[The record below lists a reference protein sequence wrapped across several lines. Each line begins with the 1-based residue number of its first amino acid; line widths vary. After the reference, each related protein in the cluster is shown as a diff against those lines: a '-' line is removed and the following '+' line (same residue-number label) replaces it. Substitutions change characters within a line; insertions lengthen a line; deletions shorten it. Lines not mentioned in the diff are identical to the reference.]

1 MGQTRIRGEQIGSGE
16 IEDSNIA
23 FGSGASVDADDIPES
38 DTKKWLTTG
47 DQTITGVKTFSSIPV
62 LPDADPTSDN
72 QAARKWYIDQRI
84 PKDGWMAEAGTW
96 LYNTT
101 NVIYTVGDVTANYH
115 LGEKVR
121 LKQGNYK
128 YFIITKIKYVSLLN
142 VTVLTLYGGTD
153 YTVADAAITSF
164 HTSVTRAPKGFP
176 LDPNKWTVK
185 VTDNTDRE
193 QTNATAGTWYNLG
206 GVKIAIPIGIWDVDY
221 TVVAQVEQL
230 NIPNKYINTTLS
242 TANNSETDKE
252 FRCSSGAGSFITAAD
267 KLTLTRFTGTARK
280 TLSLDSETTYYLNT
294 MSGHTG
300 DTLKNLNSAVRP
312 AVIRARCAYL

>member
-23 FGSGASVDADDIPES
+23 FGSGASVNADDIPES

-96 LYNTT
+96 LYNVT
-101 NVIYTVGDVTANYH
+101 NVIYTEGDVTANYH

-128 YFIITKIKYVSLLN
+128 YFIITKIEYISLVN
-142 VTVLTLYGGTD
+142 ATVLTLYGGTD
-153 YTVADAAITSF
+153 YTVANADITNF
-164 HTSVTRAPKGFP
+164 DTSVTRAPKGFP

-221 TVVAQVEQL
+221 TVVAQAEKL
-230 NIPNKYINTTLS
+230 NAPNKFIRTTLS
-242 TANNSETDKE
+242 IANNSETDKE
-252 FRCSSGAGSFITAAD
+252 FHCEAAARSFVEAAD
-267 KLTLTRFTGTARK
+267 KLTFVRFTGTARK
-280 TLSLDSETTYYLNT
+280 ILSLDSETTYYLNT
-294 MSGHTG
+294 MSEHTG
-300 DTLKNLNSAVRP
+300 DTLKNLNSAIRP